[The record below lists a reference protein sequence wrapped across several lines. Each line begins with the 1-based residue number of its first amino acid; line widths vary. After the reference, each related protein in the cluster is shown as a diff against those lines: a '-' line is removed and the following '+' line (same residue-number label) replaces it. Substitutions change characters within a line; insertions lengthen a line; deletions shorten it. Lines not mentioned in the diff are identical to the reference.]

1 MTTQFGSKFP
11 QFYITA
17 PSRCPYLDGHYEKKV
32 FTHLMGENAD
42 QMNNALTHGG
52 FRRSQNIAYRPA
64 CDDCNACVSVRVPV
78 DRFEETRSFRRI
90 LKANRD
96 MERTVRPS
104 VATEEQF
111 SLLRSYLDERHID
124 GGMSDMTALDYASMV
139 EDTPVN
145 TSVVE
150 YRRRVPLGPDESGPS
165 DQPDDRP
172 DLAAVALT
180 DILEDGLSMVYSFF
194 NAAEPARSLGSYM
207 ILDHIRQAR
216 SLGLPYVYLGYW
228 VQGSRKMAYKA
239 RFRPVE
245 ALRPEGW
252 EEIR

>member
-17 PSRCPYLDGHYEKKV
+17 PSRCPYLDGRYEKKV

-42 QMNNALTHGG
+42 LMNNALTHGG

-78 DRFEETRSFRRI
+78 DRFVETKSFNRI
-90 LKANRD
+90 LKINRD
-96 MERTVRPS
+96 IERTVQPP

-145 TSVVE
+145 TKAVE
-150 YRRRVPLGPDESGPS
+150 YRKRLTLEER
-165 DQPDDRP
+165 
-172 DLAAVALT
+172 AANPEIKGELMAVGLT
-180 DILEDGLSMVYSFF
+180 DLLEDGLSMVYSFF
-194 NAAEPARSLGSYM
+194 NASDARRSLGSFM
-207 ILDHIRQAR
+207 ILDHIRHAR
-216 SLGLPYVYLGYW
+216 ALGLPYVYLGYW
-228 VQGSRKMAYKA
+228 VEGSRKMAYKA
-239 RFRPVE
+239 RFRPIE
-245 ALRPEGW
+245 ALQPEGW
-252 EEIR
+252 EDLP

>member
-17 PSRCPYLDGHYEKKV
+17 PSRCPYLDGRYEKKV

-42 QMNNALTHGG
+42 LMNNALTHGG

-78 DRFEETRSFRRI
+78 DRFQETRSFRRI
-90 LKANRD
+90 VKQNRD
-96 MERTVRPS
+96 IKRTTRPAI
-104 VATEEQF
+104 ATEEQF
-111 SLLRSYLDERHID
+111 SLLRSYLDQRHID

-145 TSVVE
+145 TSIVE
-150 YRRRVPLGPDESGPS
+150 YRRRQPLDVEEKGE
-165 DQPDDRP
+165 
-172 DLAAVALT
+172 LIAVALT
-180 DILEDGLSMVYSFF
+180 DRIEDGLSMVYSFF
-194 NAAEPARSLGSYM
+194 DAEEASRSLGSFM
-207 ILDHIRQAR
+207 ILDHIHQAKA
-216 SLGLPYVYLGYW
+216 LGLPYVYLGYW
-228 VQGSRKMAYKA
+228 VEGSRKMAYKA

-245 ALRPEGW
+245 ALQPDGW
-252 EEIR
+252 IDLP

>member
-17 PSRCPYLDGHYEKKV
+17 PSRCPYLDGRYEKKV

-42 QMNNALTHGG
+42 LMNNALTHGG

-78 DRFEETRSFRRI
+78 DRFQETRSFRRI
-90 LKANRD
+90 VKQNRD
-96 MERTVRPS
+96 IKRTTRPAI
-104 VATEEQF
+104 ATEEQF
-111 SLLRSYLDERHID
+111 SLLRSYLDQRHID

-145 TSVVE
+145 TSIVE
-150 YRRRVPLGPDESGPS
+150 YRRRQPLDVEEKGE
-165 DQPDDRP
+165 
-172 DLAAVALT
+172 LIAVALT
-180 DILEDGLSMVYSFF
+180 DRLEDGLSMVYSFF
-194 NAAEPARSLGSYM
+194 DAEEASRSLGSFM
-207 ILDHIRQAR
+207 ILDHIHQAKA
-216 SLGLPYVYLGYW
+216 LGLPYVYLGYW
-228 VQGSRKMAYKA
+228 VEGSRKMAYKA

-245 ALRPEGW
+245 ALQPDGW
-252 EEIR
+252 IDLP

>member
-17 PSRCPYLDGHYEKKV
+17 PSRCPYLDGRYEKKV

-42 QMNNALTHGG
+42 LMNNALTHGG

-78 DRFEETRSFRRI
+78 DRFVETKSFNRI
-90 LKANRD
+90 LKTNRD
-96 MERTVRPS
+96 IERTVQPP

-145 TSVVE
+145 TKAVE
-150 YRRRVPLGPDESGPS
+150 YRKHLTLEER
-165 DQPDDRP
+165 
-172 DLAAVALT
+172 AANPETKGELMAVGLT
-180 DILEDGLSMVYSFF
+180 DLLEDGLSMVYSFF
-194 NAAEPARSLGSYM
+194 NASDARRSLGSFM
-207 ILDHIRQAR
+207 ILDHIRHAR
-216 SLGLPYVYLGYW
+216 ALGLPYVYLGYW
-228 VQGSRKMAYKA
+228 VEGSRKMAYKA
-239 RFRPVE
+239 RFRPIE
-245 ALRPEGW
+245 ALQPEGW
-252 EEIR
+252 EDLP